1 MLYINMH
8 VRKNIKVSQ
17 RGLEVKLPTIWTNT
31 KEEVGRESWRR
42 RREVERGSEEKRN
55 EKKGGAGARKGKEPA
70 SDNLFSMICVSRG
83 SKSGLAKAVGV
94 EPADQM
100 RDRWHIHFQIVSGD
114 MWFIW
119 TRLGDAPSFPGLSW

>member
-55 EKKGGAGARKGKEPA
+55 EKKGGAGA
-70 SDNLFSMICVSRG
+70 
-83 SKSGLAKAVGV
+83 
-94 EPADQM
+94 
-100 RDRWHIHFQIVSGD
+100 
-114 MWFIW
+114 
-119 TRLGDAPSFPGLSW
+119 